1 MVLNLPRVSRIV
13 CFYTVDPSRWRR
25 RENKIGA
32 FLGDLHVHRLV
43 ADRMGFHRNSSSND
57 NWGSYIDCLAIVKF
71 PPFDRCA
78 LVHARRGDIL
88 LIFNAAAVVVVL
100 DGEALVRQQQ
110 GTGVLERVAMIDHR
124 PTGFHY
130 FHNSLDEVGHPDESQ
145 ESCNSEYRCTEGVLL
160 LSTIATTHWSHD
172 SR

>member
-13 CFYTVDPSRWRR
+13 CFYTVDPSWRRR
-25 RENKIGA
+25 RENKRGT

-43 ADRMGFHRNSSSND
+43 ADRMGFHRNSSN
-57 NWGSYIDCLAIVKF
+57 NNRGSYIDCLAIVKF

-88 LIFNAAAVVVVL
+88 LIFNAAVVVVVL

-130 FHNSLDEVGHPDESQ
+130 FLNSLDEVGHPDESQ
-145 ESCNSEYRCTEGVLL
+145 ESVYNSEY
-160 LSTIATTHWSHD
+160 
-172 SR
+172 